1 MVIVRDW
8 VDIEDNDDADEFCN
22 DCDDYDNYND
32 HLFPQ
37 LLAPHKKSQLALG
50 LPENFKFHHQL

>member
-1 MVIVRDW
+1 MVIVRDA
-8 VDIEDNDDADEFCN
+8 VDIEDNNDADEFCDDCFDN
-22 DCDDYDNYND
+22 DND

-50 LPENFKFHHQL
+50 LPENCKFHHQL

>member
-1 MVIVRDW
+1 MLCIQDS
-8 VDIEDNDDADEFCN
+8 DDDDEVG
-22 DCDDYDNYND
+22 DDDDEED

-50 LPENFKFHHQL
+50 LPENCKFHRQL

>member
-1 MVIVRDW
+1 MLCIQDSDDDDEVGDDDDDEVG
-8 VDIEDNDDADEFCN
+8 NDD
-22 DCDDYDNYND
+22 DDG

-50 LPENFKFHHQL
+50 LPENCKFHHRL